1 MAKMVLVFATV
12 FAVVFLIGII
22 FRKLANQEKIALMKV
37 LGYSIIVA
45 AVTSLLLAAIVVLF

>member
-12 FAVVFLIGII
+12 FAVVFLIGTI

>member
-1 MAKMVLVFATV
+1 MVLVFATV

-37 LGYSIIVA
+37 LGYSIVVA

>member
-37 LGYSIIVA
+37 LGYSIVVA